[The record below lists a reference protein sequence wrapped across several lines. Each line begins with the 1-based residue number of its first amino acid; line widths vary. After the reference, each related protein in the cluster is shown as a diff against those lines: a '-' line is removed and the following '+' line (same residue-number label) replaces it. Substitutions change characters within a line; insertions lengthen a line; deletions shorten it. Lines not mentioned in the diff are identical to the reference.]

1 MIFTVLL
8 QSNCF
13 IPKYGSF
20 SSCSESMN
28 LSIIIVNYRSSG
40 LLLDC
45 LQTIHAQTTGIQ
57 YEVIVVNNDEKDKDR
72 EMITAPFPL
81 VKWINMGYNAGFARA
96 NNAGIRAATGEVV
109 LLLNPDT
116 LVLNGAIEKCYRDFA
131 ATGYVACGVQLIFGN
146 GQPQISGSYAMK
158 GGLNLLLPLPY
169 IGQLVKWAAGRVKV
183 AKPHVPEATGV
194 VEVDWI
200 NGAFL
205 MVKKTAIEKAGLLDE
220 DFFLYAEE
228 TEWCSRLRKIGKLC
242 LFGQYRVMHLEGQSS
257 DQAFGATQ
265 KGYYHLS
272 NRKGLQM
279 IVSNMVRVRK
289 EFGTGWFLFLL
300 LSYSG
305 AALLYWPLGLL
316 HNLFRLRN
324 PFAHVPDAAGFTANM
339 FRLWA
344 LMPRIV
350 RNKPYFY
357 KVL

>member
-1 MIFTVLL
+1 
-8 QSNCF
+8 
-13 IPKYGSF
+13 
-20 SSCSESMN
+20 MN

-45 LQTIHAQTTGIQ
+45 LRTIYAQTSGIRF
-57 YEVIVVNNDEKDKDR
+57 EVIVVNNDENDKDR
-72 EMITAPFPL
+72 EMITLPFPE
-81 VKWINMGYNAGFARA
+81 VHWINMGYNAGFARA
-96 NNAGIRAATGEVV
+96 NNAGIRMATGDTV

-116 LVLNGAIEKCYRDFA
+116 LVLEEAVKKCYLDFSA
-131 ATGYVACGVQLIFGN
+131 SNYAACGVQLIFAN

-169 IGQLVKWAAGRVKV
+169 IGNLVKWAAGRVKV
-183 AKPHVPEATGV
+183 SKPHVPEATGV

-205 MVKKTAIEKAGLLDE
+205 MVKKTAIAQAGLLDE

-228 TEWCSRLRKIGKLC
+228 TEWCSRLRKTGKLC

-257 DQAFGATQ
+257 GQAFGDTQ

-279 IVSNMVRVRK
+279 MVSNMLRVRK

-300 LSYSG
+300 LCYSG
-305 AALLYWPLGLL
+305 AALLYWPLGFL
-316 HNLFRLRN
+316 HNLLRLRK
-324 PFAHVPDAAGFTANM
+324 PFLHFPDAAGFTANM
-339 FRLWA
+339 FRLWRW
-344 LMPRIV
+344 MPRIASN
-350 RNKPYFY
+350 RPFFY